1 MNVMRTPPSPRI
13 NAKYRKIMLYCGIPL
28 GVVLLVFLAVF
39 LYYYQLFRRF
49 KNEYTEEKPAVIRHE
64 AVNQRQQA
72 QLNVKY
78 NTIKDVVKNHKKAE
92 LKFTSDEFSQLIA
105 YSPETKGFADKA
117 RFWLEGDKVKADLS
131 ISLDGVPRMQGRHLN
146 GIFTFSLSIRD
157 GKMHL
162 HIDDCIVKGKPID
175 ASYLKLL
182 NSRNP
187 MQLLSRQND
196 TSFMEYIDTLEV
208 VDGKLIV
215 NTR

>member
-162 HIDDCIVKGKPID
+162 HIDECIVKGKPID

>member
-1 MNVMRTPPSPRI
+1 MRTSPSPRI

-28 GVVLLVFLAVF
+28 GVVLLVSLVVF
-39 LYYYQLFRRF
+39 LYYYHLFRRF
-49 KNEYTEEKPAVIRHE
+49 KNEYTEDKPAVIKHE

-78 NTIKDVVKNHKKAE
+78 NTVKDVVKNHKKAE
-92 LKFTSDEFSQLIA
+92 LTFTSDEFSQLIA

-175 ASYLKLL
+175 DSYLKLL